1 MAYLGWYHLK
11 ADVLRIPKMWYF
23 SRFGGFKPELS
34 AVKVESNFKFFLSS
48 AEVLQKK
55 DTATIFKI
63 LAPHRIS
70 VELYGLVPR

>member
-1 MAYLGWYHLK
+1 MK

-34 AVKVESNFKFFLSS
+34 AVKVESNFNFFLDRDV
-48 AEVLQKK
+48 VLKKK

-63 LAPHRIS
+63 YAPNRIS
-70 VELYGLVPR
+70 VELTHIVPR